1 MTTHSDFPA
10 ADLQRLIALV
20 EQNHERIEKLFEAVM
35 GDGNPRDSI
44 VYRLQA
50 SEHQVQVL
58 TAELSCVH
66 NTLDDLE
73 RSYARDRNRLA
84 GAIAIILVAWSL
96 LTFIGF
102 QQLASLLQP

>member
-1 MTTHSDFPA
+1 MNPRPDLPA

-50 SEHQVQVL
+50 CEHQVQVL
-58 TAELSCVH
+58 TAELTCVH
-66 NTLDDLE
+66 KSFDDLE

-84 GAIAIILVAWSL
+84 GAIAIILAAWSL

-102 QQLASLLQP
+102 QQLASLLQQ

>member
-50 SEHQVQVL
+50 CEHQVQVL

-66 NTLDDLE
+66 SDSGSSATSN
-73 RSYARDRNRLA
+73 SYQY
-84 GAIAIILVAWSL
+84 AWCRKRANHHVNLS
-96 LTFIGF
+96 G
-102 QQLASLLQP
+102 